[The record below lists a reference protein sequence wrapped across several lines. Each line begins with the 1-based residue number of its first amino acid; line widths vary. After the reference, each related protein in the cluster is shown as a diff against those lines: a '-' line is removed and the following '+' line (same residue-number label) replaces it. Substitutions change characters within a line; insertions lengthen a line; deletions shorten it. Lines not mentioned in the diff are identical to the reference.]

1 MQFLFASGQ
10 VSVFGDISQQ
20 RIGASSHYFIFS
32 YLFFCILP
40 FTVDAEGG
48 NFV

>member
-1 MQFLFASGQ
+1 MQLFFASGQ
-10 VSVFGDISQQ
+10 TFVFGDISQQ
-20 RIGASSHYFIFS
+20 RIEASLHYCFF
-32 YLFFCILP
+32 YLFFCMLP

>member
-10 VSVFGDISQQ
+10 VSVFGDI
-20 RIGASSHYFIFS
+20 II
-32 YLFFCILP
+32 LFFCILP

>member
-10 VSVFGDISQQ
+10 VSAFGDVCQQ
-20 RIGASSHYFIFS
+20 RVGASLHYHLF
-32 YLFFCILP
+32 LFFCILP

>member
-10 VSVFGDISQQ
+10 VSVFGDICQQ
-20 RIGASSHYFIFS
+20 RIGASLHYYYFIF
-32 YLFFCILP
+32 FFCILP